1 MKVLD
6 VLVLPEDVLVQLV
19 EVLDAKN
26 IEILVLDVLG
36 LDVDAERGRTGGAR
50 GCAGTAG

>member
-1 MKVLD
+1 MLVPLVAVLD
-6 VLVLPEDVLVQLV
+6 LEG
-19 EVLDAKN
+19 

-50 GCAGTAG
+50 GRAGTAG